1 MISYDLKDNLID
13 EKWLEDIRF
22 NLTSNIFTWFI
33 QPNVSPGTDA
43 LYNFYL
49 AHTFYENNNVNSD
62 HFFRMNPILDK
73 IKMSKLIR
81 LKANLYAKTDKI
93 VEHAKHIDYKTE
105 GKTAL
110 FYVND
115 NDGFTNLNDEVK
127 IKSKKNRLLTFD
139 NYVFHNSST
148 CTNDKYRLTI
158 VINYEE

>member
-1 MISYDLKDNLID
+1 MNYNVKDNLID

-22 NLTSNIFTWFI
+22 NLTSNIFSWFI
-33 QPNVSPGTDA
+33 QPFVSPGTDD

-49 AHTFYENNNVNSD
+49 SHIFYENNSVNSD

-81 LKANLYAKTDKI
+81 LKANLYPKTDKI
-93 VEHAKHIDYKTE
+93 IEHSKHIDYDTP

-110 FYVND
+110 FYVNE
-115 NDGFTNLNDEVK
+115 NNGFTNLNDVIK
-127 IKSKKNRLLTFD
+127 IESKKNRLLTFD
-139 NYVFHNSST
+139 NEILHNSST
-148 CTNDKYRLTI
+148 CTNYKYRLTI